1 MENSMR
7 LKNCLNL
14 KKKVSIIKSMPQL
27 DNNGMFDDFDE
38 PDQDNV
44 EAALTVYG
52 TNVKV
57 EKNTVVIFNHKN
69 KSGQDFKQEADKIVE
84 YLISEGY
91 VNKKKFKV
99 KIITTSL

>member
-1 MENSMR
+1 MNHMD
-7 LKNCLNL
+7 L
-14 KKKVSIIKSMPQL
+14 L
-27 DNNGMFDDFDE
+27 DNDDDE
-38 PDQDNV
+38 NKENV
-44 EAALTVYG
+44 ESALTVYG

-69 KSGQDFKQEADKIVE
+69 KSGQDFKKEADLIIE

>member
-1 MENSMR
+1 MD
-7 LKNCLNL
+7 L
-14 KKKVSIIKSMPQL
+14 L
-27 DNNGMFDDFDE
+27 DNDDDE
-38 PDQDNV
+38 NKENV
-44 EAALTVYG
+44 ESALTVYG

-69 KSGQDFKQEADKIVE
+69 KSGQDFKKEADLIIE

>member
-1 MENSMR
+1 MD
-7 LKNCLNL
+7 L
-14 KKKVSIIKSMPQL
+14 L
-27 DNNGMFDDFDE
+27 DNDDDE
-38 PDQDNV
+38 NKENV
-44 EAALTVYG
+44 ESALTVYG

-69 KSGQDFKQEADKIVE
+69 KSGQDFKKEADLIIE

-99 KIITTSL
+99 KIITTSV